1 MPSPQLIRGASVAE
15 RAPAAMAR
23 EASDERGNHS
33 SFRGYLYTQ
42 LRTYISLYV
51 RPTDRLVEIS
61 TSNLTESLSLQ
72 TARSLVLSARTL
84 RETSPSDLAQQLC
97 EFKPDYAVL
106 HGTVHYERD
115 VQGLLQDLRAGLPAS
130 SR

>member
-1 MPSPQLIRGASVAE
+1 YSKAAAKKQIAQLFTQEHLSSRSPSRGKTPGMISGDLIEATHNGSIKTIKQNNHVCMPSPQLIRGASVAE

-61 TSNLTESLSLQ
+61 TSKLTQSL
-72 TARSLVLSARTL
+72 
-84 RETSPSDLAQQLC
+84 
-97 EFKPDYAVL
+97 
-106 HGTVHYERD
+106 
-115 VQGLLQDLRAGLPAS
+115 
-130 SR
+130 